1 MIQSILQLPNS
12 RYALSFAQRQRV
24 EHAATT
30 LPAEQ
35 RPLFRQRVQQI
46 VRVPMG
52 RGIATDAMVGLAIGA
67 ARRELTT
74 NKAAS

>member
-1 MIQSILQLPNS
+1 MLQLPNS
-12 RYALSFAQRQRV
+12 RYVLSFEQRQGV
-24 EHAATT
+24 EHAATA

-67 ARRELTT
+67 AMHELTT
-74 NKAAS
+74 AKAAS

>member
-46 VRVPMG
+46 V
-52 RGIATDAMVGLAIGA
+52 ATDAMVGLAIGA

>member
-24 EHAATT
+24 EAAATA

-46 VRVPMG
+46 VRTPMG
-52 RGIATDAMVGLAIGA
+52 RGIVTNAMVGVAISA
-67 ARRELTT
+67 ATRELTE
-74 NKAAS
+74 KAAR